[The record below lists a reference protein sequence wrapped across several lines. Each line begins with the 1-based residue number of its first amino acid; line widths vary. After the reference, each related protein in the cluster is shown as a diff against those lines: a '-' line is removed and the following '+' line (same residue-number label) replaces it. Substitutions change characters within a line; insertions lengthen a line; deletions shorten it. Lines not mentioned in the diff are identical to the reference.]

1 MKWIKGYQD
10 KHSNPVFKHCKNPD
24 KWEIKDSRF
33 IMFRYGKGGSIDIK
47 IRENNSD
54 FRNLLINDS
63 DVKKYLSKKNIEN
76 LFDIS
81 NHTKNIKY
89 IFDRVFKN

>member
-1 MKWIKGYQD
+1 MKWIRGYED

-24 KWEIKDSRF
+24 KWEVKDSRF

-54 FRNLLINDS
+54 FKHDINIIVDNYGKLQAIVS
-63 DVKKYLSKKNIEN
+63 EQ
-76 LFDIS
+76 
-81 NHTKNIKY
+81 TK
-89 IFDRVFKN
+89 